1 MPGAVVGAIVLGL
14 GEVFISSYV
23 SSAMRDIFSYTL
35 LVLILFIRPSGIMGV
50 ATGDKA

>member
-1 MPGAVVGAIVLGL
+1 MILGI

-35 LVLILFIRPSGIMGV
+35 LVIILFVRPSGLMGV
-50 ATGDKA
+50 DTGDKA